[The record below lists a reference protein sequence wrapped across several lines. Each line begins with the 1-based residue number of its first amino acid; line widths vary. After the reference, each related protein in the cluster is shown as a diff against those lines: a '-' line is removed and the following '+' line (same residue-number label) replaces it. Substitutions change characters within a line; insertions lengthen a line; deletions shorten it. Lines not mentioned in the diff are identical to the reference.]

1 MANTTTMTIRTDV
14 DTKKNAQKLFK
25 DLGMDMT
32 TAVNIF
38 FRQALRVNGLPFEV
52 TAEKP
57 NRETEKVLIESAA
70 GRNMS
75 KRYHSVEEVMEALNA

>member
-1 MANTTTMTIRTDV
+1 MANKTTMTIRTDI
-14 DTKKNAQKLFK
+14 DTKKEAQKLFME
-25 DLGMDMT
+25 LGMDMT

-57 NRETEKVLIESAA
+57 NRETEKVLLESAA
-70 GRNMS
+70 GKNMS
-75 KRYHSVEEVMEALNA
+75 KRYHSVEAVMETLNA